1 MRAIVTGGCG
11 FIGSHIVDRL
21 VAEDWDVIVIDNESA
36 DANEVFFKNDK
47 ASYFKYDICSAAAR
61 DLFKGVDYVFH
72 LAAESRI
79 GPCIED
85 PMIACNTNVLG
96 TCNLL
101 EAARENGVKRFVYS
115 STSACYG
122 LSDQIPMHEDL
133 PLDNLNPYST
143 SKLAG
148 EDLCNMYTKLYG
160 LETVS
165 LRYFNVFGERMPETG
180 QYAPVI
186 AIFQRQI
193 REGNKMTI
201 VGDGL
206 QQRDF
211 VYVKDVVDANIKAA
225 FCDSIYCGTAYNV
238 GSGDNISVLE
248 IAELL
253 DGEYEHIPP
262 RDGEARTTKAD
273 IRKINQINWQPTIDV
288 VYWISQCES

>member
-1 MRAIVTGGCG
+1 MKALVTGGCG
-11 FIGSHIVDRL
+11 FIGSHLVDEL
-21 VAEDWDVIVIDNESA
+21 VNLGYEVIVIDNESSE
-36 DANEVFFKNDK
+36 ANEVFYKNDSATYCK
-47 ASYFKYDICSAAAR
+47 KDIADYEAISG
-61 DLFKGVDYVFH
+61 LFNGVDYVFH

-79 GPCIED
+79 GPCIEN
-85 PMIACNTNVLG
+85 PALACKTNVMG
-96 TCNLL
+96 TCNILQ
-101 EAARENGVKRFVYS
+101 ASRVNNVKRVVYS

-122 LSDQIPMHEDL
+122 LSEVIPMHEDL

-193 REGNKMTI
+193 REGHDMTI

-206 QQRDF
+206 QNRDF
-211 VYVKDVVDANIKAA
+211 VYVKDVVNANLLSATCKPE
-225 FCDSIYCGTAYNV
+225 FCGTAYNV
-238 GSGDNISVLE
+238 GTGDNISVLD
-248 IAELL
+248 IAKLL
-253 DGEYEHIPP
+253 SKPYKHIPP
-262 RDGEARTTKAD
+262 RAGEARNTKAD
-273 IRKINQINWQPTIDV
+273 ITKISKMGWSPTV
-288 VYWISQCES
+288 SVQEWLLK

>member
-1 MRAIVTGGCG
+1 MKALVTGGCG
-11 FIGSHIVDRL
+11 FIGSHLVDEL
-21 VAEDWDVIVIDNESA
+21 VNLGYEVIVIDNESSE
-36 DANEVFFKNDK
+36 ANEVFYKNDSATYYK
-47 ASYFKYDICSAAAR
+47 KDIADYEAISG
-61 DLFKGVDYVFH
+61 LFNGVDYVFH

-79 GPCIED
+79 GPCIEN
-85 PMIACNTNVLG
+85 PALACKTNVMG
-96 TCNLL
+96 TCNILQ
-101 EAARENGVKRFVYS
+101 ASRVNNVKRVVYS

-122 LSDQIPMHEDL
+122 LSEVIPMHEDL

-193 REGNKMTI
+193 REGHNMTI

-206 QQRDF
+206 QNRDF
-211 VYVKDVVDANIKAA
+211 VYVKDVVNANLLSATCKPE
-225 FCDSIYCGTAYNV
+225 FCGTAYNV
-238 GSGDNISVLE
+238 GTGDNISVLD
-248 IAELL
+248 IAKLL
-253 DGEYEHIPP
+253 GKPYKHIPP
-262 RDGEARTTKAD
+262 RAGEARNTKAD
-273 IRKINQINWQPTIDV
+273 ITKISKMGWSPTISV
-288 VYWISQCES
+288 QEWLLK